1 MVLIERGMCVE
12 FWSVGGN
19 VTYLGKS
26 LPFLKDFRID
36 RAILFSTKL
45 NVLYNYRGTS
55 DNKLTLDWH
64 TIFSY
69 YSTTL

>member
-1 MVLIERGMCVE
+1 MCGILERGRECDVLRKE
-12 FWSVGGN
+12 FTFSEG
-19 VTYLGKS
+19 
-26 LPFLKDFRID
+26 FQD